1 MIDFVGI
8 NSPRGHHWSGGGP
21 SSPNFLP
28 NKDIEIRGVFSVS
41 FSKSNIIL
49 PSGSTFSNW
58 GISCSSVN
66 TDWGNTDVSESK
78 FPDSSSFVKYV
89 CETPADE

>member
-1 MIDFVGI
+1 MFDFVGI

-28 NKDIEIRGVFSVS
+28 NKDMEIRGVFSAP
-41 FSKSNIIL
+41 FSKSKVIL
-49 PSGSTFSNW
+49 PSGNTFSNC
-58 GISCSSVN
+58 GINRNSLN

-78 FPDSSSFVKYV
+78 LPESSSFVK
-89 CETPADE
+89 